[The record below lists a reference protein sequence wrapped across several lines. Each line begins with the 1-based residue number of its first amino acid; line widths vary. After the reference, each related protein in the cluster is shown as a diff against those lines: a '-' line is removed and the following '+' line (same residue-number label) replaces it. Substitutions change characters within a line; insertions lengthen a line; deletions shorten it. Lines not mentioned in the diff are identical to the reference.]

1 MSEDQH
7 ADRKGSG
14 SLRGRMV
21 HRAGAKT
28 LTGKSVVADKADKQE

>member
-14 SLRGRMV
+14 SLRGQMI
-21 HRAGAKT
+21 HRQGAKT
-28 LTGKSVVADKADKQE
+28 LTGKSVVGDKPDRKE